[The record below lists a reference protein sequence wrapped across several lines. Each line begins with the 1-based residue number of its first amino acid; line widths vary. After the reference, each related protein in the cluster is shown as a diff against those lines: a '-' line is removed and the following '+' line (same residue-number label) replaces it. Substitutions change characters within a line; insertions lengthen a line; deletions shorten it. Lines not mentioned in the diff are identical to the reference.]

1 MKITAEEARHA
12 GEISRCFA
20 WTDTEL
26 ALVVSVTELTVSF
39 LEGKGER
46 WSLAIVPLREELEQL
61 KDIVRARKLGR

>member
-1 MKITAEEARHA
+1 MRITLDEAKRA
-12 GEISRCFA
+12 GEISRSFE
-20 WTDTEL
+20 WTDKEL

-61 KDIVRARKLGR
+61 KDIVRTRKLGR